1 MAKPI
6 KYLLPVLL
14 CAVVIPCAVNA
25 QSSESIPLN
34 KVREIAD
41 KILFMAEQDRII
53 FLKESVKQLKAIHQ
67 KEEKIKKHLD
77 SVLLKQSE
85 AFSSDLLGK
94 VDEIE
99 TLINSPESILFK
111 LPSGPYVARFD
122 SLFSLFEF
130 MENGNAK
137 LPYLAEARAK
147 LINLKKQIYFSGKLN
162 EWLGNRE
169 EQWSR
174 ILTGRGSF
182 IPNDIK
188 KIFNEWQGE
197 VNIFKQQFI
206 NWKEALYDS
215 KRMEREVL
223 ALLNK
228 LPAFK
233 DFMSRNSEL
242 ARLFGP
248 VGGAGNTLA
257 GQALPGLQSIQSI
270 SQELQFRFGS
280 EMVQGGGLLQQ
291 QLQAGMDQLGQTQA
305 PDISGIVQGINLP
318 VESTSSLFGE
328 ARGGGVVSPAHK
340 EATELKAKPFGK
352 RFEFGWNL
360 QSAMRLQDFPA
371 VRDAGLSLGY
381 KLNPRSVI
389 GVGVAYKFGLGENWK
404 NIEWTHEGVGLRSYL
419 DWRLTEAGGKIFRGL
434 WLTGGFEMNY
444 WSRIARNVQWKE
456 LAWRPAGVIGLT
468 KAIPGKR
475 HNGKFQVLFNYLN
488 INLPL
493 GDRISIRWGKTF

>member
-1 MAKPI
+1 M
-6 KYLLPVLL
+6 
-14 CAVVIPCAVNA
+14 IPCAVNG
-25 QSSESIPLN
+25 QSPESIPLN
-34 KVREIAD
+34 EVREIAD
-41 KILFMAEQDRII
+41 KILFTAEQDRII

-85 AFSSDLLGK
+85 PFSRDLQGK
-94 VDEIE
+94 IDEIE
-99 TLINSPESILFK
+99 TLMNNPESILSK
-111 LPSGPYVARFD
+111 IPAGPYVARFD

-130 MENGNAK
+130 VENGNEK
-137 LPYLAEARAK
+137 LPYLEEARAK
-147 LINLKKQIYFSGKLN
+147 LSNLKKQIYFSGKLN

-182 IPNDIK
+182 IPQDINR
-188 KIFNEWQGE
+188 IFKEWQGE
-197 VNIFKQQFI
+197 VNIFKQQFF
-206 NWKEALYDS
+206 NWKEALNDS

-248 VGGAGNTLA
+248 VGGVGNTPP
-257 GQALPGLQSIQSI
+257 GQGLPGLQSIQSI
-270 SQELQFRFGS
+270 SQELQLRFGTQ
-280 EMVQGGGLLQQ
+280 MVQGGGLLQL

-305 PDISGIVQGINLP
+305 PDISGIIPGINLP
-318 VESTSSLFGE
+318 VEGTSSLIE
-328 ARGGGVVSPAHK
+328 EVGGGVVSPAQK
-340 EATELKAKPFGK
+340 EATELKAKSFGK

-360 QSAMRLQDFPA
+360 QSAIRLQNFPA
-371 VRDAGLSLGY
+371 VRDVGLSLGY

-389 GVGVAYKFGLGENWK
+389 GVGVAYKFGLGESWK
-404 NIEWTHEGVGLRSYL
+404 NIEWTHEGLGLRSYL
-419 DWRLTEAGGKIFRGL
+419 DWRLTDAGGKIFKGL

-456 LAWRPAGVIGLT
+456 LAWRSAGIIGLT
-468 KAIPGKR
+468 KVIPGKK
-475 HNGKFQVLFNYLN
+475 HNGKIQVLFNYLD

-493 GDRISIRWGKTF
+493 EDRISIRWGKTF